1 MGERMVQLITALIIF
16 ICLLIALAL
25 FAGAFYL
32 AKQHIALQH
41 RVNVLE
47 DTYTAATEHI
57 AKQEEVIAQLTQQ
70 IEYMERENQL
80 ASNRVD
86 RPKAWN
92 PRDIMNV
99 GTRGEG

>member
-1 MGERMVQLITALIIF
+1 MVQLITALITF

-32 AKQHIALQH
+32 AKQHIALLH
-41 RVNVLE
+41 RVHVLE
-47 DTYTAATEHI
+47 DTYAAATEHI
-57 AKQEEVIAQLTQQ
+57 AKQEEVITQLGQQ
-70 IEYMERENQL
+70 IEMMEREDIL
-80 ASNRVD
+80 ARERPE

-99 GTRGEG
+99 GTRGEANG

>member
-1 MGERMVQLITALIIF
+1 MPYLITF
-16 ICLLIALAL
+16 ICIIIALAL

-32 AKQHIALQH
+32 AKYVISIQH

-57 AKQEEVIAQLTQQ
+57 SKQDEYISQLNQQ
-70 IEYMERENQL
+70 IEMMERENQL

-86 RPKAWN
+86 RPRAWN

-99 GTRGEG
+99 GERGER